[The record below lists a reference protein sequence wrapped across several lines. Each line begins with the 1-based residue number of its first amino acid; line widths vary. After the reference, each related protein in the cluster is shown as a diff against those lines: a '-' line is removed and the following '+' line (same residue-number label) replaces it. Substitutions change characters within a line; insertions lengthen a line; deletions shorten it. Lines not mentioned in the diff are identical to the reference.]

1 MATTTAPAALALA
14 DSADAYTAAYL
25 AARTAEDYAALYLA
39 NRIQSER
46 ATDAQLA
53 ERFAAQDRANAVDD
67 EACDKGMDLPI
78 GRLVQQAFDLVH
90 GA

>member
-39 NRIQSER
+39 NRITRERSEDIGAR
-46 ATDAQLA
+46 CTA
-53 ERFAAQDRANAVDD
+53 EARANGIDD
-67 EACDKGMDLPI
+67 EAYDKGFDLPI
-78 GRLVQQAFDLVH
+78 GRMVQQAYDLVF
-90 GA
+90 AA